1 MVQIQPQF
9 QPVGE
14 GDGVGG
20 FQQIKDRTGQVAVR
34 EEGQALTKQVGVLR
48 VILKDEM
55 ALVLFVDEK
64 FLYLLFHM
72 QHHKIYRLAI
82 FYRI

>member
-1 MVQIQPQF
+1 M
-9 QPVGE
+9 
-14 GDGVGG
+14 
-20 FQQIKDRTGQVAVR
+20 
-34 EEGQALTKQVGVLR
+34 TKQVGVLG